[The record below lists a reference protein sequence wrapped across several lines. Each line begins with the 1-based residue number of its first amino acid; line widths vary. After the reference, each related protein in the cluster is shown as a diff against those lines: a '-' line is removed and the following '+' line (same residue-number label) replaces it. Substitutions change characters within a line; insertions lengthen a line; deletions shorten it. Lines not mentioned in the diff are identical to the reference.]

1 MKRFTTFS
9 LLGLAL
15 IAALQGVWIAAG
27 GSVMDERHMAGSVLA
42 FALSVLLI
50 AQALGRMARDGGA
63 QIEKVVTEAL
73 ETGVWTGP
81 EGLRLEVRWKPVP
94 GVFEVKGNLDRDWH
108 LAEWSIWCYATPLG
122 RIVAEGEEYS
132 DLRPVADA
140 ATRAMRARL
149 DVDGEHVERV
159 IRASL
164 SKPGPY

>member
-1 MKRFTTFS
+1 MKRFATFGLLLVAIVAA
-9 LLGLAL
+9 LLG
-15 IAALQGVWIAAG
+15 GWMTG
-27 GSVMDERHMAGSVLA
+27 GSTMDERHVIGAGLGFVLGA
-42 FALSVLLI
+42 VLL
-50 AQALGRMARDGGA
+50 AQALGRMARDGG
-63 QIEKVVTEAL
+63 EKIDKAVAETL

-94 GVFEVKGNLDRDWH
+94 GVFEVKGNLDKDWH